1 MGSNLET
8 WKALERIRK
17 DGRCRSIGVSNFAP
31 KHLNEL
37 LIKGNDRPVV
47 NQIEL
52 SPFLQQ
58 ESISSFCHKENI
70 HLTGYCPL
78 ARGRR
83 LDDPKLC
90 LVAEQTKKTVAQ
102 VMIRWALQRG
112 QSVIPKSVRPER
124 IQENANVF
132 EFNLNDEQMKQYLS
146 LFEKYFL
153 KSFTSRLTDYSDPKI
168 DVLSTEVL
176 NPKYTIVK
184 SVLLATDKKPAVN
197 IEWRVYT
204 KNPDKPLIRDLI
216 IEGLSLART
225 QKEEF
230 ASVIETNNGDVT
242 KLFITLKEFAAK

>member
-1 MGSNLET
+1 MITKKNFFIVIFFIFGLTQKSFAYSRDPKQFIQEIVDEAKKVLVET
-8 WKALERIRK
+8 NTKEFKTTKLSEMALRTV
-17 DGRCRSIGVSNFAP
+17 D
-31 KHLNEL
+31 
-37 LIKGNDRPVV
+37 IKGIAYYSLGNYR
-47 NQIEL
+47 
-52 SPFLQQ
+52 
-58 ESISSFCHKENI
+58 KE
-70 HLTGYCPL
+70 
-78 ARGRR
+78 
-83 LDDPKLC
+83 
-90 LVAEQTKKTVAQ
+90 
-102 VMIRWALQRG
+102 
-112 QSVIPKSVRPER
+112 
-124 IQENANVF
+124 
-132 EFNLNDEQMKQYLS
+132 LNDEQLKKYLT

-184 SVLLATDKKPAVN
+184 SLLLATDKKPAVN

-242 KLFITLKEFAAK
+242 KLFITLEEFINK